1 MTAVLVTGGAGYIGS
16 HTVADLRSRGEE
28 VVVIDNLQ
36 QGHRQAVMDCPLYE
50 TDIRD
55 TDAVT
60 EIVRR
65 HDVESVVHFA
75 AYSLVG
81 ESVKDPLKYYAN
93 NVGATERLLSALVDA
108 GVRRFVFSS
117 TAATYGEPTRTP
129 IDEEHPTAPANPYGE
144 TKLAIERMLRWCH
157 AAYGLQSVSLRY
169 FNAAGAHP
177 DLPIGEDHDPE
188 THLIPLVIQA
198 ALGMRD
204 NIAIFGVD
212 YPTPDGTC
220 IRDYIDVMDLAA
232 AHRLA
237 LGRMRSG
244 GAAEVFNLGIGKGF
258 SVRDVIRAVERIA
271 GVRVPVVEAPR
282 RAGDPAILVAA
293 SGRAQ
298 SALGWMP
305 VHDDLDAIIAS
316 AFAWRQKHPGGY
328 RG

>member
-16 HTVADLRSRGEE
+16 HTVADLKSRGEE

-36 QGHRQAVMDCPLYE
+36 RGHRQAVLDCPLYE
-50 TDIRD
+50 VDIRD

-60 EIVRR
+60 DIVRR
-65 HDVESVVHFA
+65 HEVESVVHFA
-75 AYSLVG
+75 AHSLVG
-81 ESVKDPLKYYAN
+81 ESVRQPLNYYAN
-93 NVGATERLLSALVDA
+93 NVGATERLLSALVDC
-108 GVRRFVFSS
+108 GVKRIVFSS
-117 TAATYGEPTRTP
+117 TAAVYGEPLRVP
-129 IDEEHPTAPANPYGE
+129 IDEEHPTAPTNPYGE

-157 AAYGLQSVSLRY
+157 AAYGLKSVSLRY

-188 THLIPLVIQA
+188 THLIPLAIQA
-198 ALGMRD
+198 ALGIRD
-204 NIAIFGVD
+204 QIAIFGAD

-237 LGRMRSG
+237 LERLRSG
-244 GAAEVFNLGIGKGF
+244 GAVEVFNLGIGKGF
-258 SVRDVIRAVERIA
+258 SVLDVIRAVERVA
-271 GVRVPVVEAPR
+271 GVRVPIVEAAR

-293 SGRAQ
+293 SGNAQ
-298 SALGWMP
+298 STLGWRP

-316 AFAWRQKHPGGY
+316 AFAWHQSHPGGY
-328 RG
+328 RE